1 MIEFLLEPL
10 RYDFMRIALYLAFST
25 CVVCA
30 VLSCF
35 LVLKSYSLLGD
46 ALSHSVMPGMIV
58 AYAIGLPLGF
68 GAFLSS
74 IVCLWLIEFL
84 KERSGLRNDAI
95 TAICFTGFF
104 ALGLLLY
111 SKVENPLHIH
121 EVLFGNLLGVS
132 KSDMQTSVTVF
143 GGVLV
148 FTLLF
153 FKRFFAIFFDEV
165 NALLV
170 GINPKF
176 YYYLMLLLLSFVVVF
191 GFSAVGIILVV
202 AMLILPGAAAFLITS
217 KFWLMQ
223 IISVSFALLSS
234 FFGVIVS
241 FHSDTSTQALIV
253 LFQALFFILSLIYFK
268 FRAL

>member
-10 RYDFMRIALYLAFST
+10 RYDFMRIALYLAFSI

-58 AYAIGLPLGF
+58 AYSIGLPLGF

-84 KERSGLRNDAI
+84 KERSGLRSDAI

-111 SKVENPLHIH
+111 SKVESPLHIH

-132 KSDMQTSVTVF
+132 KSDIQTSVAIF
-143 GGVLV
+143 GMVLV

-153 FKRFFAIFFDEV
+153 FKRFFAVFFDEV

-223 IISVSFALLSS
+223 IVSVSFALLSS

-253 LFQALFFILSLIYFK
+253 LFQTLFFILSLIYSK